1 MEDSNR
7 AVLHLT
13 SLAVSTTVALL
24 LYPVVRKGLSLKDGL
39 VYEMGRCLLLPPVF
53 IAAFC
58 AVYTSAELGLI
69 PEAHGLAVHGFA
81 DALLIAA
88 SLSLLRLAARQRRY
102 LRRME
107 E

>member
-69 PEAHGLAVHGFA
+69 PEAHGLA